1 MSVFTEKV
9 GDVAGSAK
17 EYLDLR
23 LDDLKLRTVK
33 GLSITLNRVLSLMLV
48 LFAASIVMLALAV
61 GLIFLIG
68 DAIGSM
74 AGGAFIVAGI
84 FAVLAFVLY
93 LLRDKLFTDSMVRML
108 VGIFFD
114 DGMPSEKEAGK

>member
-1 MSVFTEKV
+1 MALFTEKV
-9 GDVAGSAK
+9 GDIAGSAK

-33 GLSITLNRVLSLMLV
+33 GLSITLNRLLSLILV
-48 LFAASIVMLALAV
+48 LFSVSIVMLAVAI

-74 AGGAFIVAGI
+74 AGGAFVVAGL
-84 FAVLAFVLY
+84 FALLAVALY
-93 LLRDKLFTDSMVRML
+93 FFRDKLFTDSMVRML

-114 DGMPSEKEAGK
+114 EDERA